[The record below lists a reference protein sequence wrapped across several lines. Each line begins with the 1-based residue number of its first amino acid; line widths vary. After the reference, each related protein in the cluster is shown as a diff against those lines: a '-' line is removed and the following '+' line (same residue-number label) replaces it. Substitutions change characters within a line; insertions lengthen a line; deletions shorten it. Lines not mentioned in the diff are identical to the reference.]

1 MTSGDLADLIGQTKG
16 DRSYAKLAQESG
28 DVVIRQRWYQLAT
41 SPLKEFPEPPTIEA
55 IARGLGVSVTDVVIA
70 CSRSVGLQVRDAG
83 TFAGLDLAGVPDEQ
97 AEAVRR
103 LVSTLRTEREEST
116 DGTATSQAEVSSAV
130 SSAVDLIWP
139 RDDERIRTIIDRG
152 FAVDETVMIKVVPAN
167 EAADEYLQESAHVG
181 PRSAEHQ
188 DDYAKAAQ
196 ATGSKTRA
204 NRQRRAEEKSR
215 IPGEDQGEGSEGGA

>member
-70 CSRSVGLQVRDAG
+70 CARSVGLQVRDAG
-83 TFAGLDLAGVPDEQ
+83 TFAGLDLAGVPDGQ

-103 LVSTLRTEREEST
+103 LVSTLRTEREEN
-116 DGTATSQAEVSSAV
+116 DRGNTAPTSQAEVSSADK
-130 SSAVDLIWP
+130 S
-139 RDDERIRTIIDRG
+139 RDDYRLAARTPGPHLKADRARRKRERNAGEESQDPG
-152 FAVDETVMIKVVPAN
+152 PTV
-167 EAADEYLQESAHVG
+167 
-181 PRSAEHQ
+181 
-188 DDYAKAAQ
+188 
-196 ATGSKTRA
+196 
-204 NRQRRAEEKSR
+204 
-215 IPGEDQGEGSEGGA
+215 